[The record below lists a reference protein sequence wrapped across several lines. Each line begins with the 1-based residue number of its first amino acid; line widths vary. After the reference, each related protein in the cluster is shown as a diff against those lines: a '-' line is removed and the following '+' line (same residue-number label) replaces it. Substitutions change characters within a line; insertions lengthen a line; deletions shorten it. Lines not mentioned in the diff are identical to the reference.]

1 MVSPNSGD
9 FAIGQTVTRHGHST
23 AQGKPYS
30 GGTLGRG
37 EYASG
42 DDRPFSDIRRN
53 INDVWRMLALHR
65 WMFFVPVCLASSG
78 AFIASLYYPRL
89 YKAVT
94 SFERRNDP
102 VMMNLP
108 MSAGAASFRYF
119 RNTMVR
125 DLTSVEC
132 VSEAIAGKGFFDDLQ
147 RDESGQLTPE
157 SHSRCDNLARSLV
170 GTLSITTA
178 SPSEL
183 IDIIRIT
190 YTGPDPEVGKK
201 LVDQVKKTYIRRT
214 MAWILDFLVS
224 QRDYFLQEAEEA
236 AQELQAAKR
245 DDTLLRLENPYLN
258 PGDPGAI
265 ALKLSQ
271 LELERRELLLRR
283 REYESE
289 LSAQR
294 QLLATT
300 TPGFMSGADGADPVV
315 PVLLSPEAMRL
326 QQQIQEIDRK
336 LRELRETR
344 GMTDKHPEI
353 LELRGSRRAFGDA
366 LENELTELAALTGPN
381 GSMAAG
387 FQSAGPSRTVSTA
400 SMVLVDDPRNGD
412 RTRLRVQISAQQ
424 AKIKEVEISFT
435 TNQQETDQLRRA
447 KEDLFSKQEEFS
459 QITSRV
465 QQARQKHN
473 QFQSTLAQIEP
484 AIKAIHQDRLLQFSE
499 GQPAGATSRPVSPKA
514 ATVLLLALLAG
525 LAAGVAFVLVG
536 ELTDNI
542 FRGSSQVAR
551 SLGLPI
557 LEAIDEIVTGQDRR
571 RLLVRRAVVT
581 PLVVTACLALSG
593 LTGSMAYLS
602 ITQPWTYQKIRKIP
616 QAALELFVETEE
628 SEGS

>member
-1 MVSPNSGD
+1 M
-9 FAIGQTVTRHGHST
+9 TRHGHST
-23 AQGKPYS
+23 SQGKPYS

-42 DDRPFSDIRRN
+42 DDRPFSEIRRN
-53 INDVWRMLALHR
+53 LNDVWRMLALHR
-65 WMFFVPVCLASSG
+65 WMFFVPFCLASSG
-78 AFIASLYYPRL
+78 AFIASLYYPRT

-132 VSEAIAGKGFFDDLQ
+132 VSEAVADNGFFEDLQ

-157 SHSRCDNLARSLV
+157 SQRRCDNLARSLV

-190 YTGPDPEVGKK
+190 YTGPDPEIGKK
-201 LVDQVKKTYIRRT
+201 LVDQVKTTYIRRT

-224 QRDYFLQEAEEA
+224 QRDYFLREAEEA
-236 AQELQAAKR
+236 SQELQAAKR
-245 DDTLLRLENPYLN
+245 DETLLRLENPYMN

-265 ALKLSQ
+265 AMKLSQ

-300 TPGFMSGADGADPVV
+300 APRFMPGDAGADPVA
-315 PVLLSPEAMRL
+315 PELLNPETMRL
-326 QQQIQEIDRK
+326 YQQVQEIDRK
-336 LRELRETR
+336 IRELRETR

-353 LELRGSRRAFGDA
+353 LDLRESRRAFRDA
-366 LENELTELAALTGPN
+366 LENELAELVAMAVPN
-381 GSMAAG
+381 GPLATG
-387 FQSAGPSRTVSTA
+387 FQPAGPSAAFSTTSTV
-400 SMVLVDDPRNGD
+400 LPDDPRNGD

-424 AKIKEVEISFT
+424 SKIKDVEISFV

-447 KEDLFSKQEEFS
+447 KEDLFSKQEEFAE
-459 QITSRV
+459 ITSRV
-465 QQARQKHN
+465 QRARQKNN
-473 QFQSTLAQIEP
+473 QLQGTLAQIEP
-484 AIKAIHQDRLLQFSE
+484 AIKAIAQDRLLQFSE
-499 GQPAGATSRPVSPKA
+499 GQPAGATSRPVSPRA
-514 ATVLLLALLAG
+514 TTVLLLALLAG
-525 LAAGVAFVLVG
+525 IAAGVAFVLVG
-536 ELTDNI
+536 ELMDNI

-581 PLVVTACLALSG
+581 PLVVTLCLALSG

-628 SEGS
+628 GDGS